1 MPGIHLHRTKARLGA
16 HDNTCYISK
25 RYIRSINHN
34 IVDNALGGRSSFLLM
49 PSLYQ
54 RAYLLTHETGEVTLT
69 DDFVAPD
76 EDVTAAR
83 EAQVNIITSTR

>member
-1 MPGIHLHRTKARLGA
+1 MTLKILFPNAV
-16 HDNTCYISK
+16 D
-25 RYIRSINHN
+25 YIRAINHN

-69 DDFVAPD
+69 EDFVAP
-76 EDVTAAR
+76 EESITSAR
-83 EAQVNIITSTR
+83 QSRVNIITSIK